1 MNPLAKIGVA
11 IFGLALLIAAPVVSA
26 EQADR
31 TKPVNI
37 EANSVDM
44 DDLHKIGIYR
54 GNVVLTQGTLL
65 LHADKL
71 EVHQNGD
78 GFSTAVAYGNPVSFR
93 QKQDGS
99 DEYIEAYADR
109 IDLDNQQN
117 TVLLTGNAKLKKGAD
132 VLHANTMF
140 YNTVTERFW
149 AKNEGNAPGANGVNR
164 VHTSIYPKKAPP
176 AASAPASS
184 SVSVPAPHDAAQP
197 ALQPTTAI
205 PAPVR

>member
-1 MNPLAKIGVA
+1 MNLLAKIFVA
-11 IFGLALLIAAPVVSA
+11 GLGLILLISMQTAHA

-44 DDLHKIGIYR
+44 DDLHKIGIYT
-54 GNVVLTQGTLL
+54 GNVILTQGTLL

-71 EVHQNGD
+71 IVHQNGE

-109 IDLDNQQN
+109 IDMDNQQN
-117 TVLLTGNAKLKKGAD
+117 TVLLTGHAKLKKGAD
-132 VLHANTMF
+132 VMHADTMF

-149 AKNEGNAPGANGVNR
+149 AKNQANVPGASGVNR
-164 VHTSIYPKKAPP
+164 VHTSIYPKKAQP
-176 AASAPASS
+176 AMPAS
-184 SVSVPAPHDAAQP
+184 PDIAPP
-197 ALQPTTAI
+197 ALQPSTVM
-205 PAPVR
+205 PAPAK

>member
-1 MNPLAKIGVA
+1 MNLPTKLAVILCG
-11 IFGLALLIAAPVVSA
+11 IAAALPMQGALA

-44 DDLHKIGIYR
+44 DDIHKIGIYQ
-54 GNVVLTQGTLL
+54 GDVVLTQGTLV
-65 LHADKL
+65 LHANKL

-149 AKNEGNAPGANGVNR
+149 AKNEGKSSGQNPGVNR
-164 VHTSIYPKKAPP
+164 VHTSIYPKKTPPEQAPQP
-176 AASAPASS
+176 TAPTT
-184 SVSVPAPHDAAQP
+184 
-197 ALQPTTAI
+197 LQPTTDLP
-205 PAPVR
+205 PATK

>member
-1 MNPLAKIGVA
+1 MLKHDMN
-11 IFGLALLIAAPVVSA
+11 LLIKTFVALFGIFLVLSPQTVLA

-44 DDLHKIGIYR
+44 DDLHKIGIYQ
-54 GNVVLTQGTLL
+54 GNVVLTQGTLT

-78 GFSTAVAYGNPVSFR
+78 GFSTAVAYGNPVSFS

-99 DEYIEAYADR
+99 DEYIEAYANR

-132 VLHANTMF
+132 VVHANTMF

-149 AKNEGNAPGANGVNR
+149 AKNEGNTQGENGVNR
-164 VHTSIYPKKAPP
+164 VHTSIYPKKAPSTP
-176 AASAPASS
+176 AQP
-184 SVSVPAPHDAAQP
+184 DAAP
-197 ALQPTTAI
+197 PSLQPTTVI
-205 PAPVR
+205 PAAAK

>member
-1 MNPLAKIGVA
+1 MNPFAKIGIAV
-11 IFGLALLIAAPVVSA
+11 FGLALLVSAPVVSA

-164 VHTSIYPKKAPP
+164 VHTSIYPKKAQSGVP
-176 AASAPASS
+176 AGTGGTVAPA
-184 SVSVPAPHDAAQP
+184 PAAAQP
-197 ALQPTTAI
+197 VLQPTTVM
-205 PAPVR
+205 PSLPSR

>member
-1 MNPLAKIGVA
+1 MLKRAMN
-11 IFGLALLIAAPVVSA
+11 LLIKIFAASLGLVLLILTQTAQA

-44 DDLHKIGIYR
+44 DDLHKIGIYT

-71 EVHQNGD
+71 IVHQNGE

-109 IDLDNQQN
+109 IDMDNQQN
-117 TVLLTGNAKLKKGAD
+117 TVLLTGHAKLKKGAD
-132 VLHANTMF
+132 VMHADTMF

-149 AKNEGNAPGANGVNR
+149 AKNEAGTAGASGVNR

-176 AASAPASS
+176 ATPAS
-184 SVSVPAPHDAAQP
+184 PDIAPP
-197 ALQPTTAI
+197 ALQPSVVM
-205 PAPVR
+205 PAPAK